1 MKKCHKEKA
10 NSLTICNQV
19 ERLKIKENQK
29 RRWNCELTKGK
40 EIDEQFGKKKNKKR
54 VQTKRDQKRRGN
66 CKKKTEKK
74 NQLNNYEKKNVGTVN
89 LQPKKKKKSNNKK

>member
-40 EIDEQFGKKKNKKR
+40 EIDEQFGKKRIKKEFKPNETR
-54 VQTKRDQKRRGN
+54 NDVETA
-66 CKKKTEKK
+66 KKTEKK
-74 NQLNNYEKKNVGTVN
+74 NQLNNYEKKRWNCELTT
-89 LQPKKKKKSNNKK
+89 KKKEKIQ